1 MAAWAPPL
9 SLVHV
14 QEVTG
19 ECSWGQQ
26 EGKWAEGTQGCSAV
40 SAKPPENPQELCPG
54 TDLWGCQGGRSGVG
68 ITCSPLHSCP
78 GALQQ
83 GSPST
88 GPSAGHRPSGEAVGI
103 WVPITVSTTVPTFLV
118 DWMQRRA
125 QLTLRVEASQGEPT
139 ERGFQLNKTCGLP
152 LVMQLLP
159 GQRLVFWAS
168 PLPLGR
174 WWPGVGE

>member
-54 TDLWGCQGGRSGVG
+54 TDLWGCQEAGVG
-68 ITCSPLHSCP
+68 W
-78 GALQQ
+78 
-83 GSPST
+83 GSPVHPCTAAQGLSSRAALAQALLLAT
-88 GPSAGHRPSGEAVGI
+88 VQVGK
-103 WVPITVSTTVPTFLV
+103 
-118 DWMQRRA
+118 Q
-125 QLTLRVEASQGEPT
+125 
-139 ERGFQLNKTCGLP
+139 
-152 LVMQLLP
+152 
-159 GQRLVFWAS
+159 WAS
-168 PLPLGR
+168 GFPSQCPPPSPPS
-174 WWPGVGE
+174 WWTGCSVEHSSLSGWKHLRGNPQKGVFS